1 MEDQMKLPVLISGLL
16 CLGLAAC
23 ASPNAGNPNG
33 AAYAGIAGSV
43 YDTSANPPRT
53 NGAVSYDPAAPMPPD
68 QATMVPSGGAL
79 NTQPPPPPRR
89 MPR

>member
-1 MEDQMKLPVLISGLL
+1 MEVLMKLPVLISGLL

-33 AAYAGIAGSV
+33 VTYAGTAGSA
-43 YDTSANPPRT
+43 YDSSANPPHT
-53 NGAVSYDPAAPMPPD
+53 NGVISYDPVAPIPPD
-68 QATMVPSGGAL
+68 QATMVPSGNAL
-79 NTQPPPPPRR
+79 NVPPPSPGR

>member
-1 MEDQMKLPVLISGLL
+1 MKLPVLISGLL

-33 AAYAGIAGSV
+33 AAYAGIAGSA

-68 QATMVPSGGAL
+68 QATMGPSGGAV